1 MINESVLG
9 SIQQVY
15 ELLKLGELEQANRDL
30 AAILEQDLENS
41 EVIYA
46 LTGVN
51 FWSDK
56 LKKAQLASTAFERG
70 EYLVSQWKPFTAYMR
85 KLDGEPE
92 GLRSREAV
100 MYALKQCAFTLALR
114 FYQSLYREDDTA
126 GEPELYRKIGL
137 CYKELGDY
145 ERALQLLELAKDRDR
160 ESPAILA
167 ELADCYAL
175 CGEVRLSKVLF
186 REAFFQGASQ
196 VELHFLESG
205 IINRLVDQ
213 VRALGYTGAE
223 QLEWI
228 PVYGLL
234 YGVLNVKRELRA
246 LEFGKLKQAIFA
258 LENEIRDAP
267 RETVGV
273 LVPRLINRYFWLID
287 HYINVHDD
295 QARINEVL
303 LKIKLLD
310 AEVYNRYTM

>member
-1 MINESVLG
+1 MIHDAVLG
-9 SIQQVY
+9 SMQQVY
-15 ELLKLGELEQANRDL
+15 DLLKQGELEQANRDL
-30 AAILEQDLENS
+30 AGLLERDLENP

-56 LKKAQLASTAFERG
+56 LKKAQLASNAFERG
-70 EYLVSQWKPFTAYMR
+70 EYMVSQWKPFTVYMGR
-85 KLDGEPE
+85 LGGEHDD
-92 GLRSREAV
+92 V
-100 MYALKQCAFTLALR
+100 MYALKHCAFILALR
-114 FYQSLYREDDTA
+114 FYQALYREDDTA
-126 GEPELYRKIGL
+126 GDPELYRKIGL
-137 CYKELGDY
+137 CHKELGDY
-145 ERALQLLELAKDRDR
+145 DRALQLLELAKDRDR
-160 ESPAILA
+160 ESPSILA

-186 REAFFQGASQ
+186 REAFFLGASSI
-196 VELHFLESG
+196 ELHFLESG
-205 IINRLVDQ
+205 IINRLVEQ
-213 VRALGYTGAE
+213 VRALGYTGSE

-234 YGVLNVKRELRA
+234 YGVFNVKRELRA
-246 LEFGKLKQAIFA
+246 LEFGKLKQAIYA
-258 LENEIRDAP
+258 LENEIRESP
-267 RETVGV
+267 PETAAM

-287 HYINVHDD
+287 HYVNVHDD